1 METSKATE
9 AIPRM
14 SNNLALTTHNLTKSR
29 KNKYYMRDLIATMN
43 IENFNR
49 YKIQILEAF

>member
-1 METSKATE
+1 INNSQFDEEPKKQVLHE
-9 AIPRM
+9 ARWNGIQNENMFRD
-14 SNNLALTTHNLTKSR
+14 LAK
-29 KNKYYMRDLIATMN
+29 DLIATMN